1 MSGDSVS
8 DHTTDT
14 SLRYGEARFRAVF
27 DGAAIG
33 IALVDS
39 AGRPVQC
46 NHALEDIL
54 GYTESELSGMTFP
67 DFTHPDDVQADLD
80 LYQQL
85 VAGKRSYYEIEK
97 RYQRKDGQ
105 IVWGHLTVSRVHS
118 QGDRPQLMIGM
129 VEDVTSRKTAE
140 EALRESEEKFFK
152 AFHGNPNPILIT
164 RRSDGRMIEVNEAFC
179 QWFGISPNEARKMTA
194 FDFKFWNSDKDR
206 NEFLAALQKQGLVRN
221 YRKTVTLPSGEE
233 RITHLSVQL
242 ITLRGEECLLTI
254 SDDVTQ
260 QIRAEEALKRSEERL
275 RRGLE
280 AARMGIWEWNVQT
293 NQITWTEEVYSLF
306 GLKAG
311 EFGGTLESFLKLV
324 GDDDRRR
331 VHHEIEDTLNGTNRK
346 YYSEMPIRRPDGS
359 MRWLESRGEL
369 KRDAEGKP
377 LMMLGT
383 VTDVTDRKRAERALR
398 SSEESLRATIENTP
412 DVAVQWYDEQGKV
425 IFWNRASENIF
436 GWTAG
441 EAHGKTLDKLILNN
455 EETERFAK
463 AIKEVQR
470 TGRPERPTEYHFH
483 RRDRSDG
490 FCVSTLFRIPSDDK
504 SFCFVCMDVDIT
516 PRKKAEESLREM
528 QQRELR
534 SREDFTRALLEA
546 EEQERQRLAAE
557 LHDSLGQNLSIIT
570 NKAYLALKQPNLPP
584 MVVEHLNAI
593 SQAASE
599 TIAEVRRLV
608 LNLRPLQIEQ
618 LGLTDSIRELVEKI
632 ARSTS
637 MRLEYRVEDIDD
649 AIRGNAATHLYRIVQ
664 EALNNL
670 LKHSGAERGSFSLER
685 DVHCIRIRLQDNGRG
700 FDVQRALVGRGF
712 GLKSISE
719 RAQMLG
725 GRLEVKSKPGTG
737 TELVVE
743 LPILEQHGQES

>member
-1 MSGDSVS
+1 MSGDFASE
-8 DHTTDT
+8 HQNEP
-14 SLRYGEARFRAVF
+14 GFGNGNAQFRAMF

-33 IALVDS
+33 IALVDPT
-39 AGRPVQC
+39 GCPIQC

-54 GYTESELSGMTFP
+54 GYTAAELSHMKFT
-67 DFTHPDDVQADLD
+67 DFTHPDDVQADLN
-80 LYQQL
+80 LYREL
-85 VAGKRSYYEIEK
+85 VAGTRSYYEIEK
-97 RYQRKDGQ
+97 RYTRKDGQ
-105 IVWGHLTVSRVHS
+105 TVWGHLTVSKVHS
-118 QGDRPQLMIGM
+118 HGESPGLMIGM
-129 VEDVTSRKTAE
+129 VEDVTSRKAAE
-140 EALRESEEKFFK
+140 EALRESEEKFSK
-152 AFHGNPNPILIT
+152 AFQGNPNPTLIT

-179 QWFGISPNEARKMTA
+179 QWFGISPNDARKMTS
-194 FDFKFWNSDKDR
+194 FDFKFWDSDKDR
-206 NEFLAALQKQGLVRN
+206 EEFLTALQKEGRVRN
-221 YRKTVTLPSGEE
+221 YRKTVTLPSGEQ
-233 RITHLSVQL
+233 RIVHLSVQL
-242 ITLRGEECLLTI
+242 MSLRGEECLLTI

-280 AARMGIWEWNVQT
+280 AARMGIWELNVET
-293 NQITWTEEVYSLF
+293 NEIYWTEEVHSLF
-306 GLKAG
+306 GLAAG
-311 EFGGTLESFLKLV
+311 QFGGTLESVLQLV
-324 GDDDRRR
+324 SPEDRQR
-331 VHHEIEDTLNGTNRK
+331 VHREIKDTIDGTNRK
-346 YYSEMPIRRPDGS
+346 YYSEMRIQRPDGS
-359 MRWLESRGEL
+359 LRWLESRGEV
-369 KRDAEGKP
+369 KRDQTGKP
-377 LMMLGT
+377 LMMVGT
-383 VTDVTDRKRAERALR
+383 VADVTDRKRAERALR

-441 EAHGKTLDKLILNN
+441 EAHGKTLDKLILSR
-455 EETERFAK
+455 EETERFTK
-463 AIKEVQR
+463 SIKELQR
-470 TGRPERPTEYHFH
+470 TGRAEQPTEYHFH
-483 RRDRSDG
+483 RRDQSSG
-490 FCVSTLFRIPSDDK
+490 CCVSTLFRIPSDEK
-504 SFCFVCMDVDIT
+504 NFCYVCMDVDIT
-516 PRKKAEESLREM
+516 ARKKAEESLREM
-528 QQRELR
+528 QARELR
-534 SREDFTRALLEA
+534 SREDFTRALLDA

-570 NKAYLALKQPNLPP
+570 NKAYLALKQPDLPP

-670 LKHSGAERGSFSLER
+670 LKHSVAEHASFTLER
-685 DVHCIRIRLQDNGRG
+685 DVHCIRLRLEDNGSG

-725 GRLEVKSKPGTG
+725 GHLEVKSVPGTG
-737 TELVVE
+737 TDLIVE
-743 LPILEQHGQES
+743 VPILEQQEQEP

>member
-8 DHTTDT
+8 NHSTDT

-39 AGRPVQC
+39 TGRPVQC

-54 GYTESELSGMTFP
+54 GYTEEELSGMTFP
-67 DFTHPDDVQADLD
+67 DFTHPDDVRADLE

-85 VAGKRSYYEIEK
+85 VAGKRSHYEIEK
-97 RYQRKDGQ
+97 RYRRKDGQ
-105 IVWGHLTVSRVHS
+105 TVWGHLIVSKVHARGES
-118 QGDRPQLMIGM
+118 PPLMIGM
-129 VEDVTSRKTAE
+129 VEDVTARKAVE

-152 AFHGNPNPILIT
+152 AFHGNPNPTLIT
-164 RRSDGRMIEVNEAFC
+164 RRSDGRIIEVNEAFC
-179 QWFGISPNEARKMTA
+179 QWFGLPPVEAKNLTT
-194 FDFKFWNSDKDR
+194 FDFKFWDTNEDR
-206 NEFLAALQKQGLVRN
+206 EKFVETLEKNGHVRN
-221 YRKTVTLPSGEE
+221 YRKTVALPSGEE
-233 RITHLSVQL
+233 RITQLSVQL
-242 ITLRGEECLLTI
+242 MSLRGEECLLTI

-260 QIRAEEALKRSEERL
+260 QIRAEEALKRSEEWL

-280 AARMGIWEWNVQT
+280 AARMGIWEWNIQT
-293 NQITWTEEVYSLF
+293 NHVIWTEEVYSLF

-324 GDDDRRR
+324 NDDDRRR
-331 VHHEIEDTLNGTNRK
+331 VHHEIEETLNGTNRK
-346 YYSEMPIRRPDGS
+346 YYSEMPVRRPDGTT
-359 MRWLESRGEL
+359 RWLESRGEL
-369 KRDAEGKP
+369 KRDETGRP
-377 LMMLGT
+377 LIMLGT

-412 DVAVQWYDEQGKV
+412 DVAVQWYDDQGRV

-441 EAHGKTLDKLILNN
+441 EAHGKTLDKLIFDSQQ
-455 EETERFAK
+455 TERFAQ
-463 AIKEVQR
+463 AIRELQR
-470 TGRPERPTEYHFH
+470 TGHPEPPTEYRFH
-483 RRDRSDG
+483 RRDQTGG
-490 FCVSTLFRIPSDDK
+490 FCVSTLFRIPCEDK

-516 PRKKAEESLREM
+516 ARKKVEESLREM
-528 QQRELR
+528 QHRELR
-534 SREDFTRALLEA
+534 AREDFTRALLEA

-570 NKAYLALKQPNLPP
+570 NKAYLALKQPGLPP
-584 MVVEHLNAI
+584 MVIEHLNAI

-618 LGLTDSIRELVEKI
+618 LGLTDSIRELVAKI

-649 AIRGNAATHLYRIVQ
+649 AIQGNAATHLYRIVQ

-670 LKHSGAERGSFSLER
+670 LKHSGAEHASFTVER
-685 DVHCIRIRLQDNGRG
+685 DVHCIRLRLQDNGRG

-725 GRLEVKSKPGTG
+725 GHLEIKSTPGTG
-737 TELVVE
+737 TELVVQ
-743 LPILEQHGQES
+743 LPILEQHQTEP